1 MAKIYRTRDD
11 VPREID
17 RISEHEFNE
26 FSALEKERE
35 SRQIESL
42 KLYRPLPFQEEY
54 HRCTA
59 KECILQKGNQAG
71 GSLTGFVEVARAITG
86 QDPYGKYPKEN
97 GVAVCLGYGEKHV
110 GRVIHKYLFRSGAFS
125 IIKDEVTK
133 RWRTYRPWLR
143 DQIFNNFGG
152 DLHRHKEAKPAPPLI
167 PQRFIDGNIAWHKR
181 SENIFSYAKF
191 VNGWELHALNSA
203 GEASQAQGFQVDLY
217 DIDEDVATSGWHEE
231 AVGRTAIRK
240 GKIRWHALPHSK
252 TDDIINMIHRA
263 IDEEDK
269 RVEPKDRTTIRITA
283 TMYDN
288 PFYPVESRKANE
300 IIWKSQGEDV
310 FRKRAL
316 GEITTDTVLMYPTF
330 NKDIHGAIRYSEDRS
345 AMQELLTKS
354 RGVPPI
360 NWCRYLCVD
369 PGHTV
374 CAVTFWA
381 TPPPEM
387 GEYRICYDELY
398 LRNCDAVTFA
408 RHLKPKTKDWCF
420 QDFIIDA
427 HGGNLREL
435 GSGILPRR
443 QYEKQL
449 EAHDIRCVERDH
461 MFRAGSDDVKGREIK
476 LREWLGVRPS
486 GHPTLYIVLERCPN
500 LVREIGRFRKKTVK
514 IAGQDVATDDGNRRA
529 NTHAVE
535 TAEMMAA
542 HGMPYFAPAVPR
554 VSKSPVRMILD
565 ARKERAAK
573 RNQGGRKQVV
583 RSLGPRG
590 SSIPI

>member
-1 MAKIYRTRDD
+1 M
-11 VPREID
+11 
-17 RISEHEFNE
+17 
-26 FSALEKERE
+26 
-35 SRQIESL
+35 
-42 KLYRPLPFQEEY
+42 
-54 HRCTA
+54 
-59 KECILQKGNQAG
+59 
-71 GSLTGFVEVARAITG
+71 
-86 QDPYGKYPKEN
+86 
-97 GVAVCLGYGEKHV
+97 
-110 GRVIHKYLFRSGAFS
+110 
-125 IIKDEVTK
+125 
-133 RWRTYRPWLR
+133 
-143 DQIFNNFGG
+143 
-152 DLHRHKEAKPAPPLI
+152 
-167 PQRFIDGNIAWHKR
+167 
-181 SENIFSYAKF
+181 
-191 VNGWELHALNSA
+191 
-203 GEASQAQGFQVDLY
+203 
-217 DIDEDVATSGWHEE
+217 ATSGWHEE

>member
-1 MAKIYRTRDD
+1 MGTIYRTPDEAPPLD
-11 VPREID
+11 A
-17 RISEHEFNE
+17 RISEHELNE
-26 FSALEKERE
+26 FQALEKERE
-35 SRQIESL
+35 KRKLESL
-42 KLYRPLPFQEEY
+42 KLYEPLPFQEEY

-86 QDPYGKYPKEN
+86 QDPYNKYPKEN

-110 GRVIHKYLFRSGAFS
+110 GRVIHKYLFRAGAFQ
-125 IIKDEVTK
+125 IIRDEETGE
-133 RWRTYRPWLR
+133 WRTFHPWPR
-143 DQIFNNFGG
+143 DQVFCGKAG
-152 DLHRHKEAKPAPPLI
+152 DIHRAEEAKPAPPLI
-167 PQRFIDGNIAWHKR
+167 PHRFIDGNIAWHKR
-181 SENIFSYAKF
+181 SEFIFSYVQF
-191 VNGWELHALNSA
+191 INGWELYALNSA

-231 AVGRTAIRK
+231 AVGRTAIRE

-269 RVEPKDRTTIRITA
+269 GIELESRTTVRITA

-288 PFYPVESRKANE
+288 PFYPEKSRRANE

-330 NKDIHGAIRYSEDRS
+330 NKDIHNAIKYEGDRNKV
-345 AMQELLTKS
+345 QETLTKEM
-354 RGVPPI
+354 GVPPLD
-360 NWCRYLCVD
+360 WCRYMVVD

-381 TPPPEM
+381 TPPPSF
-387 GEYRICYDELY
+387 GEYRVCYDELY
-398 LRNCDAVTFA
+398 IRNCDAVTFG
-408 RHLKPKTKDWCF
+408 RHVSSKTANFCF

-435 GSGILPRR
+435 GSGVLPRR
-443 QYEKQL
+443 QYESQL
-449 EAHDIRCVERDH
+449 EAFNIKCVEREH
-461 MFRAGSDDVKGREIK
+461 RFRAGSDDIKGREIK

-486 GHPTLYIVLERCPN
+486 GDTMLLIVMSRCPN
-500 LVREIGRFRKKTVK
+500 LVREIERFRKKTVK
-514 IAGQDVATDDGNRRA
+514 LGGQDVATDEGNRRA

-535 TAEMMAA
+535 TAEYAAA
-542 HGMPYFAPAVPR
+542 HGLPYFKPAAPR
-554 VSKSPVRMILD
+554 VNKSPVRMILE
-565 ARKERAAK
+565 ARKERAMQ
-573 RNQGGRKQVV
+573 RNMIHGKTKLVHY
-583 RSLGPRG
+583 LGPRG
-590 SSIPI
+590 SLTT